1 MSLNGYVHAADTILN
16 ELAALPTEKEARI
29 LVQLMSMLQHQLWDE
44 AQPADFDQ
52 VEAFLGMTPAKRL
65 KQWQRLDDPS
75 PLVRLRLLLRAMDL
89 AQRSATT
96 LRLCQAVGDVRG
108 MTHRQAAQHA
118 ARSSLQASLSPL
130 PERLA
135 GIWP

>member
-1 MSLNGYVHAADTILN
+1 MSLDGYVRAADEILQ
-16 ELAALPTEKEARI
+16 ELAALPTEQEARL
-29 LVQLMSMLQHQLWDE
+29 LVQLSSLLQHRLWEE
-44 AQPADFDQ
+44 AQPADFDRA
-52 VEAFLGMTPAKRL
+52 EAFLGMTPAKRL
-65 KQWQRLDDPS
+65 KHWQRLDGPNAS
-75 PLVRLRLLLRAMDL
+75 TRLYLLLRAIDL
-89 AQRSATT
+89 ALRSATT
-96 LRLCQAVGDVRG
+96 LQLCQAVGDVRG